1 MEVSQSFVD
10 AEIASTV
17 GKEQSVLCD
26 SRGQFSCS
34 EIVVV
39 DIYQGAQAKAFLSDP
54 RPPEV
59 DLVAFLG
66 SGLTKISGAL
76 PL

>member
-26 SRGQFSCS
+26 SRS

-66 SGLTKISGAL
+66 SGLTKISGAS